1 MGWTPRLD
9 YTSPGYLHT
18 YQNVDMSLLTQL
30 PGVFNISVCADAA
43 DSFDDFKEIVTEKGI
58 SYGSRGNALP
68 GSPIEMKCPG

>member
-1 MGWTPRLD
+1 
-9 YTSPGYLHT
+9 
-18 YQNVDMSLLTQL
+18 MSLLTQL